1 MSSRILLKSDEKT
14 DPKYGCPPAE
24 RSIEDHIRRGVVNID
39 KPSGPSSHQVTEWAR
54 GILELEKAGHSGTLD
69 PKVTGVLPVTLENS
83 TRVVRTL
90 LLSSK
95 EYICVMMLHKEIP
108 KSMVREIFKEFVG
121 EIYQRPPVKSAVR
134 RRLRTRNIYELELL
148 EKDGN
153 AVLFRVRCEAGT
165 YIRKLCHDIGLVLN
179 TGGHMQE
186 LRRTK
191 AGPFDES
198 TLVIL
203 HDLID
208 AWKFY
213 KEDGDEKLLRKLVQP
228 VENAVRHMKS
238 IWIKDGAVD
247 AVCHGANL
255 NAPGVSKLSEGIM
268 KDELVALF
276 TLKDELVA
284 IGNSRQD
291 SEEIMK
297 MKRGL
302 VVNLERVVMK
312 TDTYPRMWHP
322 K

>member
-24 RSIEDHIRRGVVNID
+24 RSIEDHIRLGVVNID